1 MKIIKLN
8 TQGPENLLLSGSSP
22 YNTVFKNWPGKK
34 LFDMGFGSEFLGMT
48 QPITTKNKQ
57 DELHQTRKLLHR
69 KENHQQNEKVTYG
82 MRENTCKSCS
92 DMESISKIYIK
103 NLYDSITKVT
113 TIIIITQILKW
124 AKDLTDIFSKKI
136 YERLAGP

>member
-48 QPITTKNKQ
+48 QPITTKN
-57 DELHQTRKLLHR
+57 
-69 KENHQQNEKVTYG
+69 NKVICYCRSG
-82 MRENTCKSCS
+82 SE
-92 DMESISKIYIK
+92 
-103 NLYDSITKVT
+103 V
-113 TIIIITQILKW
+113 
-124 AKDLTDIFSKKI
+124 
-136 YERLAGP
+136 